1 MTTQFTDELLSVEV
15 VANALDCASTTIEE
29 RARTGELPGIKLGR
43 AWVFP
48 RAALLQS
55 LCEMARRE
63 ADGRKVKPVQ
73 GQVQAIALTKPGRR
87 QPAPQLPRF
96 SS

>member
-1 MTTQFTDELLSVEV
+1 MTFTDELLSVEK
-15 VANALDCASTTIEE
+15 VASALDCADTTIEE

-55 LCEMARRE
+55 LCEMAQRE
-63 ADGRKVKPVQ
+63 AAARKQAPAAPAR
-73 GQVQAIALTKPGRR
+73 AIAVARR
-87 QPAPQLPRF
+87 GTRQVPPRLPSF
-96 SS
+96 SP

>member
-1 MTTQFTDELLSVEV
+1 MTFTDELLSVEK
-15 VANALDCASTTIEE
+15 VASALDCAGTTVEE

-55 LCEMARRE
+55 LCEMAQRE
-63 ADGRKVKPVQ
+63 AAARKQAPAAPAR
-73 GQVQAIALTKPGRR
+73 AIAATRPGRR
-87 QPAPQLPRF
+87 QSAPQLPRF
-96 SS
+96 NS